1 MDTPCI
7 TCYEKWKYAIV
18 VNIKEPF
25 LKETDL
31 FYEKFSVLSE
41 LVWGC
46 FQGFASRRRNMC
58 HVDDGSSHFYLGEKN
73 NLRPSLNL
81 FLEVPISGDL
91 EVFFKKNSPLHY
103 FNSFMS

>member
-41 LVWGC
+41 LVWGV
-46 FQGFASRRRNMC
+46 FRVLPA
-58 HVDDGSSHFYLGEKN
+58 GEETCAMWMMGP
-73 NLRPSLNL
+73 L
-81 FLEVPISGDL
+81 ISTW
-91 EVFFKKNSPLHY
+91 EKK
-103 FNSFMS
+103 